1 MEPKSLT
8 TSEAN
13 YSEFHDRDA
22 REDIHLG
29 PAAPHAHSG
38 LHLAKS
44 INAFAV
50 ALCDN
55 VRRIRD
61 VAEQEQK
68 KKKEKEHVT
77 QRDRGID
84 IGSGESFIH
93 NTVQLASHPKF
104 RIT

>member
-22 REDIHLG
+22 REDIHLS
-29 PAAPHAHSG
+29 PAALHAHLG

-61 VAEQEQK
+61 VAGQEQK
-68 KKKEKEHVT
+68 KKHVT